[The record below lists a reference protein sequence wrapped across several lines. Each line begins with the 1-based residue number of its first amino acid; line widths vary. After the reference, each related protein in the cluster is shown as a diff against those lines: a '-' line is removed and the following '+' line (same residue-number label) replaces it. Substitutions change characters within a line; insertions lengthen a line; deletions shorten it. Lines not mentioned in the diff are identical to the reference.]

1 MDADL
6 LPRRAGLTPEKI
18 TREHQQ
24 RLAIIYIRQST
35 PQQVERNQEST
46 KLQYALVDRAFHFG
60 WARETIVTIDDD
72 LGRSGSTVE
81 GRLGF
86 QRLVA
91 EGGLGHVGLVLGIE
105 MSRPGPAFPGWRQML
120 GVYAP
125 FGTL

>member
-1 MDADL
+1 MGRPPSHTLWETLL

-46 KLQYALVDRAFHFG
+46 KLQYALFDRAFHFG

-72 LGRSGSTVE
+72 LGRSGSTIE

-86 QRLVA
+86 QRLGA
-91 EGGLGHVGLVLGIE
+91 GGGLRPVRLGLGL
-105 MSRPGPAFPGWRQML
+105 A
-120 GVYAP
+120 
-125 FGTL
+125 

>member
-1 MDADL
+1 MGGDF

-60 WARETIVTIDDD
+60 WTCETIVTITATMRPPIASGARIASLLSCNFASSIRPFKYS
-72 LGRSGSTVE
+72 LGAGVNAVRS
-81 GRLGF
+81 
-86 QRLVA
+86 
-91 EGGLGHVGLVLGIE
+91 
-105 MSRPGPAFPGWRQML
+105 PN
-120 GVYAP
+120 
-125 FGTL
+125 

>member
-35 PQQVERNQEST
+35 AQQVERNQEST

-86 QRLVA
+86 QRLGGGV
-91 EGGLGHVGLVLGIE
+91 GRGRIGPGLGSE
-105 MSRPGPAFPGWRQML
+105 ESR
-120 GVYAP
+120 
-125 FGTL
+125 

>member
-1 MDADL
+1 MDGDL
-6 LPRRAGLTPEKI
+6 LPSRAGLMQEKI

-86 QRLVA
+86 PRLVA
-91 EGGLGHVGLVLGIE
+91 EVGLGHVGLVLGRE
-105 MSRPGPAFPGWRQML
+105 RSRPVGFCPAGR
-120 GVYAP
+120 
-125 FGTL
+125 